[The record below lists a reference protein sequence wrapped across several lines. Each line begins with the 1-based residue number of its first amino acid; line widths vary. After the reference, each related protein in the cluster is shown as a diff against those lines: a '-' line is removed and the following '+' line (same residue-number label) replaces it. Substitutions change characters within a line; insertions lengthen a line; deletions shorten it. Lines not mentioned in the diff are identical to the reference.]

1 MDSNHRPSACHAET
15 LAAELQAH
23 RMAKKVFFPGN
34 SVKKQDFRRE
44 ELPAKR
50 GGSLFAPHECGDN
63 IAELFAGV
71 IA

>member
-1 MDSNHRPSACHAET
+1 
-15 LAAELQAH
+15 
-23 RMAKKVFFPGN
+23 MAKKVFFPGN